1 MSQSQNFL
9 CRYRYLP
16 MPGIPNYLSLRSR
29 NRCPIRLYERT
40 TRNRLSKLLGRTFVQ
55 KNVLPSRNLRKTL
68 TVPITISVAVKISS
82 SQSPAQSAHLKK
94 NARSII
100 DVLLAECA
108 FDMREK
114 CHERLYRRCTR
125 ALIFLRAGSAVVV
138 VVSFVWQLCAG
149 RPSVTAVSLEFDVG
163 LRIRPTGAPTISR
176 GRPVASGQSG

>member
-55 KNVLPSRNLRKTL
+55 KNVLPSRNLRKPL
-68 TVPITISVAVKISS
+68 SVPITISVAVKISS

-94 NARSII
+94 KCSKHHRCITRWMRIWHARKMSWKTISE
-100 DVLLAECA
+100 VHACTNFFARRLRGRGGGLVRLAAVRGAA
-108 FDMREK
+108 FGDRG
-114 CHERLYRRCTR
+114 LVGVRR
-125 ALIFLRAGSAVVV
+125 
-138 VVSFVWQLCAG
+138 
-149 RPSVTAVSLEFDVG
+149 
-163 LRIRPTGAPTISR
+163 GAPN
-176 GRPVASGQSG
+176 